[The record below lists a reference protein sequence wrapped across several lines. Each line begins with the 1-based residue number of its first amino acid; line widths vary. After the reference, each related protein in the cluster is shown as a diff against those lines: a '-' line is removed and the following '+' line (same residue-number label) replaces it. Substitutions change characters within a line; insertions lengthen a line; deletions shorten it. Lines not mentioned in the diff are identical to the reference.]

1 MIQRIQTL
9 FLSIALALIVLMLV
23 FPLAQF
29 VDANHIS
36 YKLMYNGLFQFT
48 EKSVVL
54 VQYNYFVSTFIII
67 AVLLLLIS
75 IFLFKKRLLQIRICW
90 VSILALAIIAT
101 TEYIV
106 YNSIVGKG
114 QFNTHALSLTA
125 IMPVLSVIL
134 TYLAI
139 RAIKKDDDLVKSVDR
154 LR

>member
-9 FLSIALALIVLMLV
+9 FLSIALALLVLMLV

-29 VDANHIS
+29 VDVNHIS
-36 YKLMYNGLFQFT
+36 YKLVYNGLFQIT

-54 VQYNYFVSTFIII
+54 VQFSYIISVFIVAAI
-67 AVLLLLIS
+67 LLLLS
-75 IFLFKKRLLQIRICW
+75 AIFLFKKRVLQIRICW
-90 VSILALAIIAT
+90 FSILVLAVIAT
-101 TEYIV
+101 TEYIL

-114 QFNTHALSLTA
+114 QFNSHALSLTA